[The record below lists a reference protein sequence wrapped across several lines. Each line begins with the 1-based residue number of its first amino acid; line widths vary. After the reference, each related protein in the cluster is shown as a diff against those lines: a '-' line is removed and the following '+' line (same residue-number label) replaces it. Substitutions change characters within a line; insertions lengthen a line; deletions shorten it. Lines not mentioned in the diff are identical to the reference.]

1 MTRRLLRYIRR
12 QPREVRDNYAFA
24 GAMVIALGAGLVW
37 IGQLPDRISMITT
50 PEQSGVTVPETA
62 SEESSKNPLP
72 FSNFF
77 SRMRASVADFDP
89 WADWDEFAEEQSM
102 DNDDTWQAE
111 HEQPVFTDNTQDST
125 QDSTY
130 DHGEN
135 YDGEPISGPT
145 STSTSTESFRSTTTN
160 AAEGQ
165 ADIIETP

>member
-1 MTRRLLRYIRR
+1 MVIAMTRRLLRYIRR

-24 GAMVIALGAGLVW
+24 GAMVIALGAGLLW
-37 IGQLPDRISMITT
+37 LGQLPDRIAIITT
-50 PEQSGVTVPETA
+50 SEQSGVTVPETA

-77 SRMRASVADFDP
+77 SRMRASVADFNL

-102 DNDDTWQAE
+102 DNDDAWQAE
-111 HEQPVFTDNTQDST
+111 HEQSVFTDNTQN
-125 QDSTY
+125 STY
-130 DHGEN
+130 GSGDN
-135 YDGEPISGPT
+135 YDREPISVPT

-160 AAEGQ
+160 AVEGQ